1 MSSHDAEF
9 ETDDEPQKRCVEDL
23 ERDLSGLRELLAE
36 VYDNVVKSRNYSTS
50 FSHHIMA
57 LFI

>member
-9 ETDDEPQKRCVEDL
+9 ETDDEIQKRIVEDL

-36 VYDNVVKSRNYSTS
+36 VYDIRVKSCNYSTS